1 MHYSIVLVVRF
12 PIWLERQF
20 IVNEDEI
27 WDPSLKLHCK
37 IQSRESNRD
46 RFLNS
51 VDMFEW
57 PFTEILGRSLSV
69 SFSFFFSCHHAFVL
83 TITLAIP
90 LFPSQVKW
98 LLHVPW
104 TVNGFSISWK
114 FTVLEASIP
123 HASSFLTLINTW
135 LVKRI
140 RISFTSFKCWNKT
153 RYHNNKQNPWQISR
167 HPITK
172 NRRK

>member
-1 MHYSIVLVVRF
+1 
-12 PIWLERQF
+12 
-20 IVNEDEI
+20 
-27 WDPSLKLHCK
+27 
-37 IQSRESNRD
+37 
-46 RFLNS
+46 
-51 VDMFEW
+51 MFEW

-135 LVKRI
+135 PGNQLA
-140 RISFTSFKCWNKT
+140 
-153 RYHNNKQNPWQISR
+153 H
-167 HPITK
+167 
-172 NRRK
+172 